1 MVDLQRRVR
10 WRKTGKGRKWNL
22 SPGGRPHISIFERV
36 WPLLKFRGHLHD
48 YVILIERAVHD
59 GDLPLPKVVTQS
71 LINLGRS
78 NAEPRGRFA
87 VNYNLGLQPMLLLVS
102 VDVA

>member
-10 WRKTGKGRKWNL
+10 RRKTGKGRKWNL

-59 GDLPLPKVVTQS
+59 GNLPLPKVITQS
-71 LINLGRS
+71 FIHLGRS
-78 NAEPRGRFA
+78 NTEPCCRLA
-87 VNYNLGLQPMLLLVS
+87 VNYNLGLQSMLLLVS
-102 VDVA
+102 IDVA